1 MAKLIYT
8 IGHSTLAMEEFI
20 HLLKLHSVDAVAD
33 VRSNPYSKY
42 QPQFNRESL
51 HRDLRGSGID
61 YVFLGAEL
69 GARSTDP
76 NCYVDGRVQYDLLA
90 LAPGYIRGIDRLVT
104 GSKSHTIAVMCSEK
118 EPLECHR
125 TVLVARSLIERSTDV
140 SHILSNGAVEP
151 HDDTLSR
158 LLWQLDMPE
167 DELFR
172 TRSEILEEAL
182 KRQEQKIAY
191 VDKDMKVMGEP
202 A

>member
-1 MAKLIYT
+1 MIYT

-20 HLLKLHSVDAVAD
+20 HLLKLHSVDVVAD

-51 HRDLRGSGID
+51 HRDLRGSSID

-104 GSKSHTIAVMCSEK
+104 DSKSHTIAVMCSEK

-191 VDKDMKVMGEP
+191 IDKNMKVMGEP

>member
-1 MAKLIYT
+1 VAKLIYT
-8 IGHSTLAMEEFI
+8 IGHSTLTMEEFI
-20 HLLKLHSVDAVAD
+20 HLLKLHSVDVVAD
-33 VRSNPYSKY
+33 VRSNPYSRY

-51 HRDLRGSGID
+51 HRNLRGSGID

-69 GARSTDP
+69 GGRSTDP
-76 NCYVDGRVQYDLLA
+76 NCYLDGRVQYDRLA
-90 LAPGYIRGIDRLVT
+90 LASGYLRGIDRLIA
-104 GSKSHTIAVMCSEK
+104 GSKSHTIAIMCSEK

-140 SHILSNGAVEP
+140 SHILFNGAVET
-151 HDDTLSR
+151 HDATLSR
-158 LLWQLDMPE
+158 LLRELDMPE

-191 VDKDMKVMGEP
+191 IDKDMKVMGEP

>member
-1 MAKLIYT
+1 
-8 IGHSTLAMEEFI
+8 MEEFI
-20 HLLKLHSVDAVAD
+20 HLLKLHSVDVVAD

-51 HRDLRGSGID
+51 HRDLRGSSID

-76 NCYVDGRVQYDLLA
+76 NCYVDGRVQYDRLA
-90 LAPGYIRGIDRLVT
+90 LAPGYLRGIDRLVT

-191 VDKDMKVMGEP
+191 IDKNMKVMGEP

>member
-20 HLLKLHSVDAVAD
+20 HLLKLHSVDVVAD

-51 HRDLRGSGID
+51 HRDLRGSSID

-104 GSKSHTIAVMCSEK
+104 DSKSHTIAVMCSEK

-191 VDKDMKVMGEP
+191 IDKNMKVMGEP

>member
-33 VRSNPYSKY
+33 VRSNPYSKF

-76 NCYVDGRVQYDLLA
+76 NCYVDGRVQYDRLA
-90 LAPGYIRGIDRLVT
+90 LAPGYLRGIDRLVT

-191 VDKDMKVMGEP
+191 IDKNMKVMGEP

>member
-20 HLLKLHSVDAVAD
+20 HLLKLHSVDVVAD

-51 HRDLRGSGID
+51 HRDLRGSSID

-76 NCYVDGRVQYDLLA
+76 NCYVDGRVQYDRLA
-90 LAPGYIRGIDRLVT
+90 LAPGYLRGIDRLVT

-191 VDKDMKVMGEP
+191 IDKNMKVMGEP